1 MEDENGLNLSLG
13 LPCGRGT
20 GSQKGKTGSSSNV
33 RTEEGDRNSNSI
45 SDFKNFFD
53 GGTKKVDSVTG
64 SHKTD
69 LAKNGGNFFS
79 GLSSPTGHSDTTKRL
94 NNGGFWSAS
103 SSRSIEV
110 GGGRTTDA
118 SDSHKRKCD
127 IDSHDKTMASHIS
140 INTDD
145 DSTGDIEDVADSEAE
160 SHGQNEVNDKDVVKD
175 STELQG
181 QKMFTISTE
190 KEAKFGNMSYGPPFS
205 QPVNITNMPCS
216 LPLKN
221 SSNPSGTVGVPSY
234 PGARPLVPANMP
246 LMFGYSHVQLS
257 SLDKGNVCAPAS
269 HLHRQQIQPPNARG
283 SLNTDMHGDSMKIT
297 QATSTPVVVHSSS
310 GNGKHHP
317 AEEGSSENARG
328 NNNNN
333 ISFSGAK
340 DPSSELPKATSAANG
355 LPRDFTAIRPG
366 LAADVKFGGC
376 GSYPN
381 LPWVSTTGLGPN
393 GKTISGVTYRY
404 SPTQIK
410 IVCACHGS
418 HMSPEEFVRHAGEER
433 PTTTHEAV
441 GGGTGLVSS
450 FPNSNSAASAQS

>member
-20 GSQKGKTGSSSNV
+20 ASKKGKTGSSSNV
-33 RTEEGDRNSNSI
+33 RTEESDRNSNSI

-53 GGTKKVDSVTG
+53 GSTKKVDSVTG
-64 SHKTD
+64 LHKTD
-69 LAKNGGNFFS
+69 LTKNEGNFFS

-94 NNGGFWSAS
+94 NNGGLWAAS

-110 GGGRTTDA
+110 GGRTTDA
-118 SDSHKRKCD
+118 CDSHKRKHD

-145 DSTGDIEDVADSEAE
+145 DSTGDNEDVADSEAE
-160 SHGQNEVNDKDVVKD
+160 SNGQNEVNNKDAND
-175 STELQG
+175 STGLQG
-181 QKMFTISTE
+181 QKR
-190 KEAKFGNMSYGPPFS
+190 NMSYGPPFS
-205 QPVNITNMPCS
+205 QPANIANMPYS
-216 LPLKN
+216 LPLKD
-221 SSNPSGTVGVPSY
+221 SSNPSYTVGVPSY
-234 PGARPLVPANMP
+234 PGGHPLVPANMP
-246 LMFGYSHVQLS
+246 LMFGYPHVQLS
-257 SLDKGNVCAPAS
+257 SLEKGNVCAPAS
-269 HLHRQQIQPPNARG
+269 HLLRQQIQPPNARG
-283 SLNTDMHGDSMKIT
+283 SLNTNMHGDSMKIT
-297 QATSTPVVVHSSS
+297 QATSTPVVAHNSS
-310 GNGKHHP
+310 GNGKHHT

-355 LPRDFTAIRPG
+355 LPRDFPAIRPG